1 MMRENGALPHAAGM
15 EAVGLF
21 PSSGRQMKE
30 VGDVTAASQQLAQLP
45 LLLKLC
51 LGPQNASLVEF

>member
-30 VGDVTAASQQLAQLP
+30 VGEVGDVTLGS
-45 LLLKLC
+45 LLSYLSC
-51 LGPQNASLVEF
+51 